1 MYIGILQNVR
11 YWQEQVKI
19 ILAMKGMRWKLVR
32 VTNTEDTEQYR
43 PTSSR
48 AYVKQYTLVYGKG
61 EKGNPK

>member
-1 MYIGILQNVR
+1 
-11 YWQEQVKI
+11 
-19 ILAMKGMRWKLVR
+19 MKGMRWKLVR